1 MGLDE
6 PVSSEDDVQLG
17 YGRPGQADGELSP
30 FTPCLVVLRL
40 VIARLDEILR
50 TRDSDETVH
59 DQYLAMV
66 AQVRAAPATLERQD
80 RQHGV
85 PQEAGFVE
93 FGLHLLVSRDPARRQ
108 MVEKHSNCDASFHR
122 PGAGLEEGPG
132 YVVPG
137 HDEILDIDEALRAL
151 DLRRHGRDR
160 LLVVREELCAVPPGA
175 RQR

>member
-59 DQYLAMV
+59 DPYHAMG
-66 AQVRAAPATLERQD
+66 AQVRAAPATLKRQE

-85 PQEAGFVE
+85 PQGARMPE
-93 FGLHLLVSRDPARRQ
+93 FGLHLLVFRAPPRPQ
-108 MVEKHSNCDASFHR
+108 MVAKHPNCG
-122 PGAGLEEGPG
+122 GAFLTSEG
-132 YVVPG
+132 
-137 HDEILDIDEALRAL
+137 
-151 DLRRHGRDR
+151 
-160 LLVVREELCAVPPGA
+160 
-175 RQR
+175 